1 MMPEAALAELLLQL
15 QLLPDALDDGAI
27 GSLPEAVEQLAWQ
40 LASQQDDDDDDDGP
54 IVIAAYEA
62 CVLRSAL
69 ETAAL
74 LLGLLAN
81 MDLVQTTR
89 LAMRSVRRAGWD
101 EGQPLNHI
109 VLNYLGG
116 TVSRHRRRI
125 AGALP

>member
-15 QLLPDALDDGAI
+15 QPLPDALDDGAI

-40 LASQQDDDDDDDGP
+40 LASQQDDDDDDGP

-81 MDLVQTTR
+81 MDLVQATR
-89 LAMRSVRRAGWD
+89 LAMRSVRRVGWD

-109 VLNYLGG
+109 VLNYLRG